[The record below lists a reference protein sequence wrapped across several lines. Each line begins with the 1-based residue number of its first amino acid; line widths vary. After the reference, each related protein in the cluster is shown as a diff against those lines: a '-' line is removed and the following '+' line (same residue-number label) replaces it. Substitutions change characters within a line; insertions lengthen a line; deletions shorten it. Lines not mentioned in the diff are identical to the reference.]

1 MIVGEVVARVLAG
14 QARHSG
20 STLVPKRFMCS
31 EELESLNLTLRRFL
45 MNKKL
50 LALAV
55 AGATFAP
62 SVMAQTAN
70 PVTLYGRAW
79 VMVNSIKANGNTTAL
94 SLSTRT
100 TVVDE
105 SSLIGVRGTED
116 LGGGLKAFFQIESSA
131 PPDAGGGTL
140 GSRNSGVGLQGGFG
154 SIVLGR
160 WDSPFKL
167 SAIFVDP
174 AGQNTI
180 GNQLSIIN
188 TGDFNRRENNMIQ
201 YWSPNMSGFSVRA
214 MYGANEAKTATA
226 NPNSTS
232 ISLDYAAGPFRV
244 NYANEKHKDYRGSA
258 VTAGVTEKGQ
268 NLSATFVFGAFKLGV
283 LAQRFTSTD
292 RTDRKASMAALT
304 YTLGKNEMFITGGQN
319 KDGGLVGAV
328 VQPKSKMAA
337 IGYNYNFSKRT
348 TFMARYAS
356 LVNNSQSNNPMNA
369 SGLPAFTGN
378 NDPKG
383 FGAGLRHTF

>member
-1 MIVGEVVARVLAG
+1 
-14 QARHSG
+14 
-20 STLVPKRFMCS
+20 
-31 EELESLNLTLRRFL
+31 

-50 LALAV
+50 IALAV

-62 SVMAQTAN
+62 AVMAQSAN

-79 VMVNSIKANGNTTAL
+79 VMVNSIKADGGATPL
-94 SLSTRT
+94 SSRT

-105 SSLIGVRGTED
+105 SSLIGVRGFED

-140 GSRNSGVGLQGGFG
+140 GSRNSGVGLVGGFG
-154 SIVLGR
+154 SIILGR

-180 GNQLSIIN
+180 GNQLSVIN
-188 TGDFNRRENNMIQ
+188 TGDFNRRENNMVQ
-201 YWSPNMSGFSVRA
+201 YWSPTIAGFSARL
-214 MYGANEAKTATA
+214 MYGANEGKTATA

-232 ISLDYAAGPFRV
+232 VSLDYATGPFRI
-244 NYANEKHKDYRGSA
+244 NYAYEKHKDYRGSV
-258 VTAGVTEKGQ
+258 VTAGVQDKGQ
-268 NLSATFVFGAFKLGV
+268 NLAGTFVFGPIKVGLLHQKFK
-283 LAQRFTSTD
+283 STGF
-292 RTDRKASMAALT
+292 TDRKASFAAVT
-304 YTLGKNEMFITGGQN
+304 YTAGKNEIFVSAGRN
-319 KDGGLVGAV
+319 KDGAV
-328 VQPKSKMAA
+328 STAVQQPESKLSAV
-337 IGYNYNFSKRT
+337 GYNYNFSKRT

-356 LVNNSQSNNPMNA
+356 LKNNSASLAPMNA
-369 SGLPAFTGN
+369 SGLPAFAVN